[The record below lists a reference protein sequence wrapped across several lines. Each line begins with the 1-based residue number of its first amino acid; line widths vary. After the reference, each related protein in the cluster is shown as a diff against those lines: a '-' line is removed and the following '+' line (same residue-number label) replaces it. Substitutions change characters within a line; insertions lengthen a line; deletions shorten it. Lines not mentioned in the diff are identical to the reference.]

1 MRLVAWRDG
10 HDPSLLDFVEES
22 NSGAPELV
30 VKPGGGGAGGVGGA
44 RWWAPPR
51 LTPTVAP

>member
-1 MRLVAWRDG
+1 MRLVVWSDG

-22 NSGAPELV
+22 NLGAPELV
-30 VKPGGGGAGGVGGA
+30 AEPGGAGGVGGA